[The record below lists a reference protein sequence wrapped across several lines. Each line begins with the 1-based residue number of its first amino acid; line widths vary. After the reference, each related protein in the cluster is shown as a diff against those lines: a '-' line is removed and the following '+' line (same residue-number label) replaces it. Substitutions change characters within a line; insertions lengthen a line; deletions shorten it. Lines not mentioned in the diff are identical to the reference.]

1 MALHV
6 IMYASTLGLSE
17 DRENERAC
25 FVAFKG
31 TVPLVSLFP
40 STDTETLK
48 SPGVLRDGIE
58 IEAAL
63 DICWKTTGASIK
75 IAMS

>member
-6 IMYASTLGLSE
+6 IVYASTLGVSE

-31 TVPLVSLFP
+31 TVPLARVFP
-40 STDTETLK
+40 STDTETFK
-48 SPGVLRDGIE
+48 TPGAGIE

-63 DICWKTTGASIK
+63 DICWKVIGASIK
-75 IAMS
+75 IAIS

>member
-1 MALHV
+1 V
-6 IMYASTLGLSE
+6 YASTLGFSE

-31 TVPLVSLFP
+31 TIPPVSLFP

-48 SPGVLRDGIE
+48 NPWVLKAGIE

-63 DICWKTTGASIK
+63 DICWKVTGASIK
-75 IAMS
+75 IAIS

>member
-1 MALHV
+1 MV
-6 IMYASTLGLSE
+6 YASTLGVSE

-31 TVPLVSLFP
+31 TVPLARLFP

-48 SPGVLRDGIE
+48 TPEVFE
-58 IEAAL
+58 IGAAL
-63 DICWKTTGASIK
+63 DICWKVTGASIK
-75 IAMS
+75 IAIS